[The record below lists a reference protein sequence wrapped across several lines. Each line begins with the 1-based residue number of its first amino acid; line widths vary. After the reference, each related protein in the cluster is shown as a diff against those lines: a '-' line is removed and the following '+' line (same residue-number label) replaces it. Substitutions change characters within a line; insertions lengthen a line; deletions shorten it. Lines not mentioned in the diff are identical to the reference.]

1 MHVDQQAFFPDM
13 RGSEH
18 TQKQCSYANS
28 ERDKEKNPDMILL

>member
-13 RGSEH
+13 RGSEY